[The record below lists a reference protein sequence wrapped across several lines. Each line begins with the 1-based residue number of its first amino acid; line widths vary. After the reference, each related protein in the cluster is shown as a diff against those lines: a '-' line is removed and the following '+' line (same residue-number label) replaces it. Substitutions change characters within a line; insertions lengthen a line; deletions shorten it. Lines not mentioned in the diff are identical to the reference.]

1 MTKSLALDAP
11 CCFPRGAEPAA
22 STAFGRGFERQTRL
36 MGMTALFD
44 AFPLH
49 QAVAASEDGANW
61 PIVTGALAFAL
72 LISVAAILR
81 LTRMRNAFQRAHQKL
96 QALTLAVKAQEHT
109 YWKDT
114 GVVAVDAIAQTIQEF
129 DRRLCEKRQKLSELN
144 DLLAKKTTL
153 ASPPGVTGRL
163 HAILDAVPVGI
174 LIAEA
179 PSGRIVEGNHVI
191 EAILRH
197 PVLYSENTADYDEWK
212 AFHEDGQPVAGEEYP
227 LARALAGEDHP
238 TLECRYARGDGGF
251 VWINIVGAPIRDE
264 QGAVI
269 GAIVA
274 VTDIND
280 VKTAEMHRRIMNL
293 ELHHRVNNSLAMIQG
308 IANIT
313 ARTAR
318 DFSSFRTDFS
328 DRVQCL
334 SRISTI
340 LAQSSWERTSL
351 RDLIGMALESKADD
365 ATQIALAGEDVELR
379 SEVALALG
387 VALHELLS
395 NAERHGALS
404 RLEGRVTIGWRIE
417 HDRERPRLILDWAES
432 GGPAV
437 QRPQRTGVGH
447 FLLTSV
453 LARQMR
459 GDIALAF
466 QTEGL
471 HATISAEI

>member
-1 MTKSLALDAP
+1 
-11 CCFPRGAEPAA
+11 
-22 STAFGRGFERQTRL
+22 
-36 MGMTALFD
+36 MGMTALF
-44 AFPLH
+44 AAVPLQ
-49 QAVAASEDGANW
+49 QAAAATVSERGAIW
-61 PIVTGALAFAL
+61 PIVAGALAFVL
-72 LISVAAILR
+72 LISIAAILW
-81 LTRMRNAFQRAHQKL
+81 LTRMRDAFQRAHQKL
-96 QALTLAVKAQEHT
+96 QALTLTVKAREHAP
-109 YWKDT
+109 WDDT
-114 GVVAVDAIAQTIQEF
+114 GVAAVDAIAQTIQEF
-129 DRRLCEKRQKLSELN
+129 DRRLREKRQKLSELD
-144 DLLAKKTTL
+144 DLLAKKSTL
-153 ASPPGVTGRL
+153 AGPGVTGRL

-179 PSGRIVEGNHVI
+179 PNGRIVEGNHVI

-197 PVLYSENTADYDEWK
+197 PVLYSENTADYDQWK
-212 AFHEDGQPVAGEEYP
+212 AFHEDGRPVAGEEYP
-227 LARALAGEDHP
+227 LARALAGENHP

-280 VKTAEMHRRIMNL
+280 VKTAEMHKRIMNL

-340 LAQSSWERTSL
+340 LAQTSWERTSL

-404 RLEGRVTIGWRIE
+404 RPEGHVTIGWRIE
-417 HDRERPRLILDWAES
+417 HDGERPRLVLDWAES

-437 QRPQRTGVGH
+437 ERPQRTGVGH

-459 GDIALAF
+459 GDIALSF
-466 QTEGL
+466 HPEGL